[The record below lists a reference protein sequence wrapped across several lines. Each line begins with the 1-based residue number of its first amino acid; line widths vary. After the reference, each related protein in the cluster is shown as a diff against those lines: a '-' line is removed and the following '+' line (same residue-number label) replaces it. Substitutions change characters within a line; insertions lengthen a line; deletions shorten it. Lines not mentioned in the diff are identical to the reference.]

1 MGCVTD
7 TTGGRNYLFKDPN
20 AYYQGAPWNPG
31 ILDENDNEI
40 NLCD

>member
-7 TTGGRNYLFKDPN
+7 ATGGRNYLFKDPN
-20 AYYQGAPWNPG
+20 PYYQGAPWNSG

-40 NLCD
+40 NLCG